1 MIKAIKEILLGFWSL
16 VTGMR
21 ITIGQFFKR
30 TVTVHYP
37 HETLKIP
44 PRFRGHIE
52 LVLDPETG
60 KPKCFACKLCERAC
74 PSDCITVEGAKLEG
88 AKKKSVT
95 GYRLDFTKCSLCG
108 SCVEA
113 CRDGAIRFSREY
125 NLASTSKEDFVMDL
139 FRRLEEEASES
150 EGLDSKHQTSNIK
163 LQSAE
168 DSKLQTSNIKLQDT
182 EKNDEEKAK
191 GPDLIQKAEPR
202 KDGEVAGA
210 VSKAPSVAAPADKI
224 NPAAE
229 VK

>member
-1 MIKAIKEILLGFWSL
+1 MNPLLEIYDGVKSLFVGLG
-16 VTGMR
+16 
-21 ITIGQFFKR
+21 ITIGQFFKP

-74 PSDCITVEGAKLEG
+74 PSDCITVDGAKLEG

-95 GYRLDFTKCSLCG
+95 AYRLDFTKCSLCG

-139 FRRLEEEASES
+139 FRRLEEEAKEASES
-150 EGLDSKHQTSNIK
+150 E
-163 LQSAE
+163 AA
-168 DSKLQTSNIKLQDT
+168 DSKLQTSNIKLQSS
-182 EKNDEEKAK
+182 EE
-191 GPDLIQKAEPR
+191 
-202 KDGEVAGA
+202 
-210 VSKAPSVAAPADKI
+210 SKH
-224 NPAAE
+224 
-229 VK
+229 